1 MRNLLEFLAKHNHWI
16 VFVILEALSFMLLF
30 RYNSYQNSVWF
41 SSANA
46 VTGKVYNWSSQLESY
61 FSLTAVNENLTQR
74 NLTLEKEVAALTERL
89 ADVSKDSTKL
99 VNDLTKSYP
108 DLHMISAKVISNSLN
123 RPDNLIT
130 INKGS
135 NQGIKKDMGVVCGTG
150 VVGIVYLVSANYSV
164 VIPLLNAKSNISC
177 KILNRQYFG
186 YLHWTGGASDQAFL
200 DDIPRHARFKLN
212 EKIVTSGYSSVFPSG
227 ILVGK
232 IKHVYNSVDGLS
244 YRLSVTLSTDF
255 GTLRDIAVID
265 NTPLKEQI
273 DLMRAAKDSMQVK

>member
-74 NLTLEKEVAALTERL
+74 NLTLEKEVAALTEKL

>member
-1 MRNLLEFLAKHNHWI
+1 
-16 VFVILEALSFMLLF
+16 MLLF

-74 NLTLEKEVAALTERL
+74 NLTLEKEVAALTEKL

>member
-61 FSLTAVNENLTQR
+61 FSLTTVNENLTKR
-74 NLTLEKEVAALTERL
+74 NLTLEKEVAALTEKL

-99 VNDLTKSYP
+99 TNDLMKSYP

-123 RPDNLIT
+123 KPDNLLT

-135 NQGIKKDMGVVCGTG
+135 DQGIKKDMGVVCGTG
-150 VVGIVYLVSANYSV
+150 VVGIVYLVSKNYSV

-227 ILVGK
+227 ILIGS

-244 YRLSVTLSTDF
+244 YRLNVALSTDF
-255 GTLRDIAVID
+255 GTLRDVAVID